1 MKKNITILGGGQAA
15 IFAAL
20 EIRKNDKESSI
31 KILGNEKYL
40 PYERPPLSKD
50 FLLDKKQQE
59 DLYFYSS
66 NLLKEQNLDYINV
79 SIDKVDFENRKLFS
93 KKNNIYPYD
102 QLLIA
107 SGSEN
112 RKLNLENNLENEI
125 YYLRSLDD
133 AKIIKEKVLNKKKIA
148 IIGGGFIGLEIASS
162 LSQKKKEIFI
172 IEIGRQLMG
181 RVVPDQ
187 VAKLVQQTHEK
198 YGNQI
203 ILNQQVAKIAKKN
216 NTFKIFL
223 TDDTEVEAEMIVA
236 GIGSIPSVKLFE
248 NSKLELNNGIVTNEY
263 CETSIK
269 DVYAA
274 GDVSNFYHSVYRR
287 NIRLESYQHAQNH
300 GICAGKNIAGIK
312 TKYSSIPWMWSDQ
325 FNFNLQLTGFCE
337 DYNEVVKRGENIDE
351 GIIYFFLDKRKIKGA
366 CGIGL
371 IGKIGRD
378 IKVATKLAENNVEVD
393 HKTLADKT
401 YKLNKLIKSKNN

>member
-1 MKKNITILGGGQAA
+1 
-15 IFAAL
+15 
-20 EIRKNDKESSI
+20 
-31 KILGNEKYL
+31 
-40 PYERPPLSKD
+40 
-50 FLLDKKQQE
+50 
-59 DLYFYSS
+59 
-66 NLLKEQNLDYINV
+66 
-79 SIDKVDFENRKLFS
+79 
-93 KKNNIYPYD
+93 
-102 QLLIA
+102 
-107 SGSEN
+107 
-112 RKLNLENNLENEI
+112 
-125 YYLRSLDD
+125 
-133 AKIIKEKVLNKKKIA
+133 
-148 IIGGGFIGLEIASS
+148 
-162 LSQKKKEIFI
+162 
-172 IEIGRQLMG
+172 MG

-223 TDDTEVEAEMIVA
+223 SDDTEVEAEMIIA

-337 DYNEVVKRGENIDE
+337 DHNEVVKRGENIDD

-378 IKVATKLAENNVEVD
+378 IKVANKLAENNVEVD

-401 YKLNKLIKSKNN
+401 YKLNKLMKSKIN